1 MERPA
6 KRQKTPLPLP
16 PAAAAHLYVHGTVKL
31 GADGHS
37 RWRVDGSTKKAPFVW
52 EPVAVTAE
60 TSPGHAQAARAA
72 ARAARTAALE
82 ATAGHDDPAPP
93 PQPPA
98 AEPACA
104 PHMPPV
110 SSTRER
116 RQSRVTATP
125 SDAKPPPRKPSP
137 GSLAGVAASAAPVAA
152 PAAAAVA
159 VAAMAAGD
167 SDGTASPD
175 SPEPLA
181 ADEYLVKELL
191 DRKVLRAKGGRSQV
205 LFLVAWKGYRKDQAT
220 WLTLTLTL
228 TLILALALTL
238 TLTPTLTL
246 TRPPRSSELGLG

>member
-37 RWRVDGSTKKAPFVW
+37 RWRVDGSTKNARVFVW
-52 EPVAVTAE
+52 EPVAAKAE

-82 ATAGHDDPAPP
+82 ATAGHDVLVPP
-93 PQPPA
+93 PPPP
-98 AEPACA
+98 PACA
-104 PHMPPV
+104 PHMPPM

-116 RQSRVTATP
+116 RQSRVTAAP

-137 GSLAGVAASAAPVAA
+137 GSLAGLAASAAPVAA
-152 PAAAAVA
+152 PAPAPAAAAVA
-159 VAAMAAGD
+159 VTAMAAGD
-167 SDGTASPD
+167 SDGTASPG

-181 ADEYLVKELL
+181 ADEYLVKKLL

-220 WLTLTLTL
+220 WL
-228 TLILALALTL
+228 
-238 TLTPTLTL
+238 
-246 TRPPRSSELGLG
+246 G